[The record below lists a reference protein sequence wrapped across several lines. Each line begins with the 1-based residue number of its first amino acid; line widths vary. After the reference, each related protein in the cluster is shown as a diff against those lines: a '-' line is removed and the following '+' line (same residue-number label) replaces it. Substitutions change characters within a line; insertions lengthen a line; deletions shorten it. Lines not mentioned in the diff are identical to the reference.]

1 MRRRDREITDFNRML
16 EVVSANDVLR
26 IAFDDGDGIYI
37 CPVNYGFKADGEK
50 LSFYFHGAKSG
61 RKAKALCS
69 KVESVSFELDG
80 SHRSHLGESGCDS
93 TMYYASVMGT
103 ADVTICEGAEIEAG
117 LDAVM
122 NNVFGSEGPFEY
134 KDEVLKNTLVIRLDV
149 REWTCKIH

>member
-1 MRRRDREITDFNRML
+1 MRRKDREIKDFGRML

-61 RKAKALCS
+61 RKAEALCS

-80 SHRSHLGESGCDS
+80 NHRRHLGESGCDS

-117 LDAVM
+117 LNAVM